1 MTWTNAVTC
10 LPVLHEERVIYIALL
25 VRSWRKQLDPEIYTV
40 LHLSVLGYVYHIYLY
55 ELYIQ
60 IDIYVFILS
69 KKYFQRNLISIQ
81 YKLQSEIQTIYMTF
95 VIFCN

>member
-1 MTWTNAVTC
+1 MDQCC

-69 KKYFQRNLISIQ
+69 KKYFQRNFISIQ
-81 YKLQSEIQTIYMTF
+81 YKLQSKIQTIYMTSF
-95 VIFCN
+95 AYTL